1 MAHEQ
6 FWEKA
11 ISAHLHKDKAGW
23 ESLKKDLSEVFCFRR
38 RGSLWE
44 AGCWEIP
51 LTCGGEEGSC
61 QVVRVGKPWEDP
73 WSWGSTEEVQLPI
86 HVQLVRIQLHLL
98 KPQEADNGIGT
109 QTKKIRSVD
118 NKTKHWQQQTEKG
131 LSSATLGERSVGDRY
146 VNKSSFLANCVT
158 TNICKLIRDTKSL
171 VTGSGAQEELTPVG
185 HWH

>member
-1 MAHEQ
+1 M
-6 FWEKA
+6 
-11 ISAHLHKDKAGW
+11 
-23 ESLKKDLSEVFCFRR
+23 FCFRSC
-38 RGSLWE
+38 GLLWE
-44 AGCWEIP
+44 SGCREIP

-73 WSWGSTEEVQLPI
+73 GSWGSTEEVQLPI

-98 KPQEADNGIGT
+98 NPREVENGIGT

-118 NKTKHWQQQTEKG
+118 NKTKHWQQPTEKG
-131 LSSATLGERSVGDRY
+131 LASATLGERSVGDRY